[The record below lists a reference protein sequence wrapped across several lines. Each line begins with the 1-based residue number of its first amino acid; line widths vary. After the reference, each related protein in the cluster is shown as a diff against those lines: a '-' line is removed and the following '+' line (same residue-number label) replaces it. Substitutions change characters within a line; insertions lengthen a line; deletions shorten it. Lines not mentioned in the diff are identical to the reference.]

1 MASSSVPSS
10 SRPRYTYDVFLSF
23 RGEDTRDNF
32 VSHLYTALTHKGIR
46 TFKDDEKLE
55 RGKSISPELRR
66 AIGGS
71 RFSIIVLSKNYASSR
86 WCLDELVEALECS
99 NTTVCPIFYH
109 VDPSEVRRQRG
120 SFGEGFDELVSK
132 QGVLG
137 MENVP
142 RWRNAL
148 EQVANLSGWPY
159 PSDAIVRSESMF
171 IQEVVRILFRK
182 LIDTYSSIGKDLVGM
197 VSRTEKVIELLG
209 LGMHDARVVG
219 IWGMG
224 GIGKTTISRAVYDCI
239 SCQFEGYSFIENVRE
254 VIEKCGLKTLQEQL
268 ISEILMEKDLKVRSN
283 GHAVHM
289 IRSMVCHKKVLIV
302 LDDVDESIELEKLVG
317 EHDWYSFGSRIIV
330 TTRNQHVLTRY
341 GIKHIYEVEQL
352 REDEAIEL
360 FESKAFGKH
369 RQMGGYGELVRHA
382 VTYANGIP
390 LALKV
395 LGSFLCGRNKDEWES
410 SLNRL
415 KKSPLKEV
423 LQVLRISYDALES
436 EEKDIFLDIACFFK
450 GKDANDV
457 TKILESC
464 GFDPIIGIHVLV
476 DKSLITISS
485 NKLLMHDLIQE
496 LGWHIVCEES
506 HKEPGKRTRL
516 WCDEDIKHVLMDD
529 TGTNKV
535 EGIVMQY
542 SYLRG
547 LDPKDIRFLKQLKL
561 RPKAFAKMSNLR
573 ILKICCMQL
582 SEELKYLP
590 NKLRYLNWLGYPMKY
605 MPSTFQPEHLVE
617 LHLTY
622 SNIEQL
628 WEQTMNLGKLRIMN
642 LSHSTYLMK
651 SPDFTGVPNLERLIL
666 EGCTSLV
673 NLHPSIVDVKRLICL
688 NLKHCKSLKSL
699 PRGIQLESLEVF
711 IVSGCS
717 KLDNVLISLGYMKCL
732 SKLCLDGTS
741 VSELPPSVG
750 HLTNLGLISLS
761 NCENLRSIPDSICQL
776 KDLRTLILSGCS
788 KLDKLPPDLGVLNC
802 LYELRADWTA
812 IRQLPSSIGRLKKL
826 EILMLK
832 GCKGISSNSMASEL
846 AAALSGLKSLRKLNL
861 GYCNLNSMASEL
873 ATALSGLESLQEL
886 NLSYCNLK
894 SIPTAICNIYSLE
907 FLLLSGNNM
916 ESLPA
921 SMNQLSS
928 LLGLFL
934 IDCKKLQ
941 ELPEILPNRT
951 HSLSVDDCPSLR
963 TIWIPS
969 ETFSNVS
976 VSFNNCFKLAEN
988 KQNDILTEKFLPNIF
1003 QRNFRAPCDIV
1014 LPGREIPKW
1023 FSHQSRGSS
1032 TSFQLPPHWFNDRF
1046 LGFAYAV
1053 VGFKEAKS
1061 DYCRIEMNF
1070 KCHVTQRIIEEWA
1083 IHTPFVKF
1091 GNMVVRCIP
1100 RGAFSG
1106 ITEDDMEQL
1115 NEGGFECEAHF
1126 FELIQLSSIGE
1137 DENLEEEVCMPV
1149 SKVEV
1154 EKVGVHVVYREAEKQ
1169 TLSSS
1174 SSATTSKRKR
1184 DLDLNDN
1191 YYDAAAAGPS
1201 GSPRIDDQED
1211 HLNNL
1216 NGKRLRSCSP
1226 SVQPSSFFDVWVPH
1240 APLDSVALAPPNDP
1254 PSVLA
1259 ATKVLPSL
1267 AFDSALTLFVTPYG
1281 SPSREGTSAFETI
1294 ARGSSL
1300 QVPANVLDLNLS
1312 DFHFD
1317 SDTFGLSPHQT
1328 AFSGSSFLP
1337 EVSPL
1342 CGSSYPIEI
1351 GEVPET
1357 NNFSAPAP
1365 PPISGKIPFLHYWVA
1380 PEFASVLQLVHS
1392 SYPETFASFA
1402 CQCPLIQTA
1411 LLESFGT
1418 ILYSLDQQRLC
1429 DLNEK
1434 VVETAY
1440 QGISDMECYRV
1451 NLSWLRRRLDIASNA
1466 SRRVEFL
1473 SMLGSYQ
1480 TSIDE
1485 TKATLRELEARYAQA
1500 LAVLEEHSAACP
1512 PDVDVT
1518 CSFFEY
1524 YVGQCIGITKFWKV
1538 SHCFLILLDKTFI
1551 LNDAKERT
1559 ITSTFFIKKIK
1570 KLKCSQ

>member
-46 TFKDDEKLE
+46 TFKDDKKLE
-55 RGKSISPELRR
+55 KGKSISPGLRR

-71 RFSIIVLSKNYASSR
+71 RFAIIVLSKNYASSR
-86 WCLDELVEALECS
+86 WCLDELVEAVECS

-137 MENVP
+137 MENVQ

-148 EQVANLSGWPY
+148 EQVANLSGWQY

-171 IQEVVRILFRK
+171 IQEVVGILFRK

-209 LGMHDARVVG
+209 LGMDDARVVG

-224 GIGKTTISRAVYDCI
+224 GIGKTTISKAVYDCI

-254 VIEKCGLKTLQEQL
+254 VLEKCGLKTLQEQL
-268 ISEILMEKDLKVRSN
+268 ISEILMEKDLKVGSN
-283 GHAVHM
+283 GHAIHM
-289 IRSMVCHKKVLIV
+289 IRNMVCHKKVLIV
-302 LDDVDESIELEKLVG
+302 LDDVDESTKLEKLVG
-317 EHDWYSFGSRIIV
+317 EHGWYSFGSRIIV
-330 TTRNQHVLTRY
+330 TTRNKHALTRY

-369 RQMGGYGELVRHA
+369 RQMGGYGELVRR
-382 VTYANGIP
+382 VVKYANGVP
-390 LALKV
+390 LALEV
-395 LGSFLCGRNKDEWES
+395 LGSFLYGRNTDEWES

-423 LQVLRISYDALES
+423 LQVLRISYDALGS

-450 GKDANDV
+450 GNDKNDV

-464 GFDPIIGIHVLV
+464 GFHPVIGIAILV
-476 DKSLITISS
+476 QKSLITISG

-516 WCDEDIKHVLMDD
+516 WCDEDIKHVLMDN

-535 EGIVMQY
+535 EGIAMQY
-542 SYLRG
+542 SDLRG

-573 ILKICCMQL
+573 ILKICFMHP
-582 SEELKYLP
+582 SKELKYLP
-590 NKLRYLNWLGYPMKY
+590 NKLRYLDWLGYPMKY

-622 SNIEQL
+622 SSIEQL
-628 WEQTMNLGKLRIMN
+628 WEGTMHLGKLRIMN
-642 LSHSTYLMK
+642 LSHSTYLTK

-673 NLHPSIVDVKRLICL
+673 NLHPSIVVVRRLICL
-688 NLKHCKSLKSL
+688 NLKDCKSLKCL
-699 PRGIQLESLEVF
+699 PCGIQLESLEVF

-717 KLDNVLISLGYMKCL
+717 KLDNVLISLRYMKCL
-732 SKLCLDGTS
+732 SQLCLDGTDI
-741 VSELPPSVG
+741 SELPPSVG

-761 NCENLRSIPDSICQL
+761 NCKNLRSIPDSICQL

-788 KLDKLPPDLGVLNC
+788 KLDKLPPDLGVLYR
-802 LYELRADWTA
+802 LYELRLEWTA
-812 IRQLPSSIGRLKKL
+812 IRQLPSSVGRLKEL
-826 EILMLK
+826 EILRLE
-832 GCKGISSNSMASEL
+832 GCKGISSNSMTSEL
-846 AAALSGLKSLRKLNL
+846 AAALSGLESLRTLD
-861 GYCNLNSMASEL
+861 
-873 ATALSGLESLQEL
+873 LSF
-886 NLSYCNLK
+886 CNLK
-894 SIPTAICNIYSLE
+894 SIPTAICSMFSLE
-907 FLLLSGNNM
+907 MLLLNGNNM

-921 SMNQLSS
+921 SMNRLSS
-928 LLGLFL
+928 LVELHLNQ
-934 IDCKKLQ
+934 CKKLQ
-941 ELPEILPNRT
+941 ELPEISPTMHNLFA
-951 HSLSVDDCPSLR
+951 DDCPSLR

-969 ETFSNVS
+969 ETNINAAVY
-976 VSFNNCFKLAEN
+976 FNNCFKLVEN
-988 KQNDILTEKFLPNIF
+988 KQNDILTEKFLSNIF
-1003 QRNFRAPCDIV
+1003 QRNFRKGYCDIV

-1032 TSFQLPPHWFNDRF
+1032 TSFQLPPNWFNNRF

-1053 VGFKEAKS
+1053 VALKEAKP
-1061 DYCRIEMNF
+1061 DYCHIEMNF
-1070 KCHVTQRIIEEWA
+1070 KCHVTQRIVKERGGNHI
-1083 IHTPFVKF
+1083 PSVKF
-1091 GNMVVRCIP
+1091 GNMVVRFIP

-1115 NEGGFECEAHF
+1115 NEGGFECKAYFNDDMEQLNEGGFECEAYYKP
-1126 FELIQLSSIGE
+1126 SSIGE
-1137 DENLEEEVCMPV
+1137 GENLAEQDCIPV
-1149 SKVEV
+1149 SEVEI
-1154 EKVGVHVVYREAEKQ
+1154 EKVGVHVVYREVEEQA
-1169 TLSSS
+1169 LSSSS

-1184 DLDLNDN
+1184 DLDLKDN

-1216 NGKRLRSCSP
+1216 NGKRLRCWDP
-1226 SVQPSSFFDVWVPH
+1226 SIESSGFIDVGVPH
-1240 APLDSVALAPPNDP
+1240 APLDSAPIALALPNDP
-1254 PSVLA
+1254 LSVLA
-1259 ATKVLPSL
+1259 ATGVLPSL
-1267 AFDSALTLFVTPYG
+1267 ASNSALTLFVTPHG
-1281 SPSREGTSAFETI
+1281 SPSRGDTSAFETI
-1294 ARGSSL
+1294 AKGCPL
-1300 QVPANVLDLNLS
+1300 QVPEIVLDLNLS
-1312 DFHFD
+1312 D
-1317 SDTFGLSPHQT
+1317 TFGFSPHQT
-1328 AFSGSSFLP
+1328 AFLGSSFLP
-1337 EVSPL
+1337 EVSL
-1342 CGSSYPIEI
+1342 ACGSSYPIEI
-1351 GEVPET
+1351 GEVLET
-1357 NNFSAPAP
+1357 NNFSAPVTTP
-1365 PPISGKIPFLHYWVA
+1365 VSGKVPFLHYWVA

-1411 LLESFGT
+1411 LLESFVT
-1418 ILYSLDQQRLC
+1418 ILYNLDRKRLC

-1440 QGISDMECYRV
+1440 QGISDMERHQV
-1451 NLSWLRRRLDIASNA
+1451 DLSWLRKRLDIASNA
-1466 SRRVEFL
+1466 SRRVEVL
-1473 SMLGSYQ
+1473 SKLASHR
-1480 TSIDE
+1480 TSIE
-1485 TKATLRELEARYAQA
+1485 EAKATLRELEARYAQA
-1500 LAVLEEHSAACP
+1500 LAGLEEHSAACP

-1518 CSFFEY
+1518 CNFFE
-1524 YVGQCIGITKFWKV
+1524 GIFRR
-1538 SHCFLILLDKTFI
+1538 D
-1551 LNDAKERT
+1551 
-1559 ITSTFFIKKIK
+1559 
-1570 KLKCSQ
+1570 

>member
-1 MASSSVPSS
+1 MVSDSELVNRLWDVLQTSDLNTTTARSVRRTLESEFDIDLSDRKPFFRDQIDSFLETCVQRTHNNAVIVEEEDEEAIHEEASETLKLKDNKSVSEEEEESNGQRRKKRRNDGLRKDYNGQALAYSFVDSILMNPMENGIRRRRAPKRLQAKHLAIPLTGSEQGCCAQSGTAQESGYAHNLTKSFDSDIPSRLTNRPPSVHAIAHGRVPAAAPPKEGTARMRSITAHYLLEHRDSTRNRHEAAAAAGMATLLLHLQLRRCEELRMSGAIKSLRDRDRAATQLCARAQVFTLPKQCPTVEAKSRRKNQQILFYTDHPRLEQLYREAGIALKSDAEIYGCSGESRSDNCIHTPRHLPRALTAIQRLNVYPHGTGGSIQSMQVTSSTGGANLAPGRVEDLVVVVYYDEYVVLRDDNESVVTAGDTL
-10 SRPRYTYDVFLSF
+10 YIAAKTFEELNLSADLLKGLYVEMKF
-23 RGEDTRDNF
+23 RGRAHNG
-32 VSHLYTALTHKGIR
+32 S
-46 TFKDDEKLE
+46 
-55 RGKSISPELRR
+55 GK
-66 AIGGS
+66 
-71 RFSIIVLSKNYASSR
+71 
-86 WCLDELVEALECS
+86 
-99 NTTVCPIFYH
+99 TTCF
-109 VDPSEVRRQRG
+109 
-120 SFGEGFDELVSK
+120 
-132 QGVLG
+132 VLG
-137 MENVP
+137 MLSRVDPKLTAPQALCICPTRELAIQNMEVLKKMGNYTGITSECAIPMDSSNYVP
-142 RWRNAL
+142 ISKRAPVTAQVVIGTPGTINKWVTAKKLSTNYLKILVFDEADHMLAEQCYFDTTNEFIILIKTANIRVSAIRPKTVRFKPMVNHPPKLSSQGLLFWRFFLIFVLSN
-148 EQVANLSGWPY
+148 NLNSDGKSTVVFFGLRFWP
-159 PSDAIVRSESMF
+159 STA
-171 IQEVVRILFRK
+171 
-182 LIDTYSSIGKDLVGM
+182 
-197 VSRTEKVIELLG
+197 
-209 LGMHDARVVG
+209 
-219 IWGMG
+219 
-224 GIGKTTISRAVYDCI
+224 
-239 SCQFEGYSFIENVRE
+239 SCPF
-254 VIEKCGLKTLQEQL
+254 
-268 ISEILMEKDLKVRSN
+268 
-283 GHAVHM
+283 
-289 IRSMVCHKKVLIV
+289 KKVAKGLNSDGKSTV
-302 LDDVDESIELEKLVG
+302 VYKPLAKWCKAFWSFTASCWPTVSG
-317 EHDWYSFGSRIIV
+317 MSFGGVRPSRV
-330 TTRNQHVLTRY
+330 SLLVADQRY
-341 GIKHIYEVEQL
+341 Q
-352 REDEAIEL
+352 
-360 FESKAFGKH
+360 
-369 RQMGGYGELVRHA
+369 
-382 VTYANGIP
+382 
-390 LALKV
+390 
-395 LGSFLCGRNKDEWES
+395 
-410 SLNRL
+410 
-415 KKSPLKEV
+415 
-423 LQVLRISYDALES
+423 
-436 EEKDIFLDIACFFK
+436 
-450 GKDANDV
+450 
-457 TKILESC
+457 
-464 GFDPIIGIHVLV
+464 
-476 DKSLITISS
+476 
-485 NKLLMHDLIQE
+485 
-496 LGWHIVCEES
+496 
-506 HKEPGKRTRL
+506 
-516 WCDEDIKHVLMDD
+516 
-529 TGTNKV
+529 GTNKV

-547 LDPKDIRFLKQLKL
+547 LDPKDIRFLKQL
-561 RPKAFAKMSNLR
+561 N
-573 ILKICCMQL
+573 
-582 SEELKYLP
+582 
-590 NKLRYLNWLGYPMKY
+590 
-605 MPSTFQPEHLVE
+605 
-617 LHLTY
+617 
-622 SNIEQL
+622 
-628 WEQTMNLGKLRIMN
+628 
-642 LSHSTYLMK
+642 
-651 SPDFTGVPNLERLIL
+651 
-666 EGCTSLV
+666 
-673 NLHPSIVDVKRLICL
+673 
-688 NLKHCKSLKSL
+688 
-699 PRGIQLESLEVF
+699 
-711 IVSGCS
+711 
-717 KLDNVLISLGYMKCL
+717 LGYMKCL

-1518 CSFFEY
+1518 CSFFE
-1524 YVGQCIGITKFWKV
+1524 GIFRR
-1538 SHCFLILLDKTFI
+1538 D
-1551 LNDAKERT
+1551 
-1559 ITSTFFIKKIK
+1559 
-1570 KLKCSQ
+1570 